1 MIEVDPLQ
9 YLGENYLVRWQ
20 CPSCDERSYIRLGDI
35 ETAECLHCGQVLTPE
50 DRDSLHRLRKLIA

>member
-20 CPSCDERSYIRLGDI
+20 CPSCEERSFIRLGEI
-35 ETAECLHCGQVLTPE
+35 ETAECPRCGQVLSPE
-50 DRDSLHRLRKLIA
+50 DRDSLHRFQKLIA

>member
-20 CPSCDERSYIRLGDI
+20 CPSCEERAFIRLGDI
-35 ETAECLHCGQVLTPE
+35 ETADCPVCGEMLSHE
-50 DRDSLHRLRKLIA
+50 DRDVLHRFERLIA